1 MSNNLILF
9 KLSILFT
16 FLLNLGNLFTSTVS
30 TVGLAPVSSTEN
42 HPDVLGKQHPQPVD
56 PNHSRY
62 IIPAAMLLC
71 GAVIAAT
78 VVACCLWKKLKGTF
92 PRQALQMDVI
102 TYSGEPRKLH
112 NEHVF
117 PPPPKCE

>member
-117 PPPPKCE
+117 PPPKM